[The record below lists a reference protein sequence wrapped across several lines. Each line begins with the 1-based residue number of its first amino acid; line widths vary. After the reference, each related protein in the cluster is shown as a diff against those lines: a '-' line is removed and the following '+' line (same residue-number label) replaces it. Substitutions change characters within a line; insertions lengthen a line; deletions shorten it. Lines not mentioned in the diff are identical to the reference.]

1 MKGIVIG
8 ESLIRGP
15 CEHTSRQICKNRDD
29 ANELGMGSYLYES
42 PPAEEEPATKQVD
55 ANLEREN
62 VEAPTS
68 WDDAGPSP
76 SHYPFVWSRP
86 VAPW

>member
-1 MKGIVIG
+1 MKGVVIG

-15 CEHTSRQICKNRDD
+15 CERISGQICRNRDD

-42 PPAEEEPATKQVD
+42 PPAEEEPATNQVD
-55 ANLEREN
+55 ATLEREN
-62 VEAPTS
+62 LEAPTS
-68 WDDAGPSP
+68 SDGAGPSS

-86 VAPW
+86 MALW